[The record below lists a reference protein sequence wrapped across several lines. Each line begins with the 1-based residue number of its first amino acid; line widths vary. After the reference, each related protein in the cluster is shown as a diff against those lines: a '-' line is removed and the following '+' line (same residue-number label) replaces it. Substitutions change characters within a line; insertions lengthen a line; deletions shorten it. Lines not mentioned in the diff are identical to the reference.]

1 MHKIL
6 TICGL
11 TIKAAVRY
19 RLLAVVSVL
28 LMIGVVGLPL
38 IIRDDGS
45 ARGFAQIVLAYTLS
59 LTTGLLG
66 FVTLWLACGT
76 LAREISEAQI
86 QMVVVKPIS
95 RWQIWVGKWLGLM
108 TINAVLLTIAGIAIF
123 VLLNY
128 RANQLPVDQ
137 QAVLKNEVL
146 VARTSVKE
154 PIPDYTGDAKKY
166 LVERFKQSLPPPGT
180 DLKAVEKMAI
190 ERIKAEYQIVAPGY
204 LRQWNID
211 LGVARHFLGDQP
223 LFIRT
228 KFNVAETNA
237 SGNYLG
243 LWEIGPTDS
252 PKAYRE
258 RMNLSDN
265 TFHEFAIPPNLF
277 DDKGMLTIR
286 FINRNDTAVLFTL
299 EEGLEVLYKDGG
311 FGLNFARGIG
321 ILFCWLAFLAALGL
335 AASSLLSFPVATF
348 VTLGVLFVAFS
359 SGTLKQVVEEGG
371 ISGVNHDTGVIDA
384 PAPIDHLSVP
394 LAKTLL
400 GVIDT
405 VKDFSPVDALASGRS
420 ITWSELARAVFQI
433 VIIMGGTMGALGI
446 YCFSRREL
454 AGTQST
460 T

>member
-6 TICGL
+6 AICAL
-11 TIKAAVRY
+11 TIRAAVRY

-28 LMIGVVGLPL
+28 LMAGVVGLPL
-38 IIRDDGS
+38 VIRDDGT

-59 LTTGLLG
+59 VTTGLLG
-66 FVTLWLACGT
+66 FVTLWMACGT

-86 QMVVVKPIS
+86 QMVAVKPIS
-95 RWQIWVGKWLGLM
+95 RWQIWIGKWLGLM
-108 TINAVLLTIAGIAIF
+108 TINAALLTLAGVAIF
-123 VLLNY
+123 FLMNY
-128 RANQLPVDQ
+128 RANHLPADQ
-137 QAVLKNEVL
+137 QAILKNEVL
-146 VARTSVKE
+146 VARASIKE
-154 PIPDYTGDAKKY
+154 PIPDYKADAMRY
-166 LVERFKQSLPPPGT
+166 LQDRYKQSPPPPGT

-190 ERIKAEYQIVAPGY
+190 ERIKSEYQIVAPGY
-204 LRQWNID
+204 MRQWNID
-211 LGVARHFLGDQP
+211 LGLARHFLGDQP

-243 LWEIGPTDS
+243 LWEIGPADS
-252 PKAYRE
+252 PNPYRE

-265 TFHEFAIPPNLF
+265 TFHEFVIPPKLF

-335 AASSLLSFPVATF
+335 AASSMLSFPVAAF

-371 ISGVNHDTGVIDA
+371 ISGVNHDTGVIDQ
-384 PAPIDHLSVP
+384 PVTIDRLSVP
-394 LAKTLL
+394 IAKTFV
-400 GVIDT
+400 GIIDT
-405 VKDFSPVDALASGRS
+405 VKDFSPVDSLSSGRS
-420 ITWSELARAVFQI
+420 ISWGELGRAIFQI
-433 VIIMGGTMGALGI
+433 VLIMGGLMSAVGI

-460 T
+460 S